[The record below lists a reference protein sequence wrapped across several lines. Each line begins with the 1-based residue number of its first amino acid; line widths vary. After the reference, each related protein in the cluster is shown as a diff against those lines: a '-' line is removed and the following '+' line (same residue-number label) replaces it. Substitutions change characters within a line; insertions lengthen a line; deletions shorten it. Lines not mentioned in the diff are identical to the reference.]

1 MLDALARILPFL
13 LIAVLVVNLLQRG
26 LTKPARPDQ
35 PDHPD
40 HPARAAGGPRPDAAP
55 SARAAPRAATLIL
68 AGVVLG
74 AWVAVLLLQRVR
86 APDWTAPALA
96 AAAGA
101 AAFGLRGRLKAFPR
115 RCRQCGR
122 RLPLGVT
129 LGIDAAAAARYEAG
143 ACPAPDCS
151 ATKPDATAQSRS
163 AARDQ

>member
-13 LIAVLVVNLLQRG
+13 LIAVLVLNLLQRG
-26 LTKPARPDQ
+26 LTKPERPDQ
-35 PDHPD
+35 PDHP
-40 HPARAAGGPRPDAAP
+40 ARGAGGPRPH
-55 SARAAPRAATLIL
+55 AAPRAATLIL

-74 AWVAVLLLQRVR
+74 AWVAVLLLQRLR

-151 ATKPDATAQSRS
+151 ATKPDATALSRS